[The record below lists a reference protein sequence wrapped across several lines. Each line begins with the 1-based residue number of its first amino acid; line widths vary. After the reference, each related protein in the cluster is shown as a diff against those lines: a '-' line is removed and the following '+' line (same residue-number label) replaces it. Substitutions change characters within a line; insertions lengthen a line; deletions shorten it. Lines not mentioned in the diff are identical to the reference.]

1 MIRSKIELF
10 FHLLFWI
17 FIISSINI
25 DWTANWFD
33 PAIRPNTPAPL
44 SLVIFVIYFYVNA
57 YVLIPKYF
65 AFESWKK
72 YVAYAFLLF
81 VIPEL
86 IRIGIYKFAILDT
99 SFERALFSRDSFFF
113 GTPSPFFFALNL
125 SFIYSLTKG
134 WFLNKN
140 RIRTLQDA
148 ATKKKTSAPYKNT
161 ILLSNEEAS
170 KLEKA
175 LLYQLETEKI
185 YLNPELT
192 LRDLADKVGS
202 TEKKLSYLINQNL
215 KTNYYE
221 LINTYRVEKF
231 KTEVAKSENKSLS
244 LVGLALNC
252 GFPSKS
258 SFYRA
263 FKSKVAMSPS
273 EYVKNV
279 LKSQ

>member
-1 MIRSKIELF
+1 M
-10 FHLLFWI
+10 
-17 FIISSINI
+17 
-25 DWTANWFD
+25 
-33 PAIRPNTPAPL
+33 
-44 SLVIFVIYFYVNA
+44 
-57 YVLIPKYF
+57 
-65 AFESWKK
+65 
-72 YVAYAFLLF
+72 
-81 VIPEL
+81 
-86 IRIGIYKFAILDT
+86 
-99 SFERALFSRDSFFF
+99 
-113 GTPSPFFFALNL
+113 
-125 SFIYSLTKG
+125 
-134 WFLNKN
+134 
-140 RIRTLQDA
+140 
-148 ATKKKTSAPYKNT
+148 
-161 ILLSNEEAS
+161 
-170 KLEKA
+170 
-175 LLYQLETEKI
+175 ETEKI